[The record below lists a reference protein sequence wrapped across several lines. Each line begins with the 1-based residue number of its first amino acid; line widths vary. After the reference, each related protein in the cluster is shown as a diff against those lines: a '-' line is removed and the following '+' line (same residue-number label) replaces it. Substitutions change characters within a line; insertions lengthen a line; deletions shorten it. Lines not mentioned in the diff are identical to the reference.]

1 MKENWRTVSKIRK
14 IVLGCHKIINVYSVN
29 LTHIVYLDR
38 ILFSFFFSFFFFFFW
53 CLALLMDKAIEG
65 DVCNATPRKDR
76 DNVVCEIAYQEVNLY
91 RSRCQIVPLKQ
102 FT

>member
-1 MKENWRTVSKIRK
+1 
-14 IVLGCHKIINVYSVN
+14 
-29 LTHIVYLDR
+29 
-38 ILFSFFFSFFFFFFW
+38 
-53 CLALLMDKAIEG
+53 MDKAIEG

-76 DNVVCEIAYQEVNLY
+76 DKAVCEIAYQEVNLY